1 GAESLRL
8 PLGLVDVPAQ
18 QRRDVASFDLATGS
32 HLAVIGAA
40 RSGRSTVLRELAGA
54 VARDVSPAD
63 VHIYGIDCGNTA
75 LLPLVALPH
84 VGAVVSRDQTDRMDR
99 LLSRLRSLV
108 SSRQAQLAEAGF
120 ADVTEQRAAVP
131 KEERL
136 PYVLVLLDR
145 WEGFF

>member
-1 GAESLRL
+1 ACREASESSGVIAPPSPWLPPLPEVITLDQLLEQFPDARPGAESLRL

-63 VHIYGIDCGNTA
+63 VHIYGIDCGNNA

-99 LLSRLRSLV
+99 LLSRLRS
-108 SSRQAQLAEAGF
+108 
-120 ADVTEQRAAVP
+120 
-131 KEERL
+131 
-136 PYVLVLLDR
+136 
-145 WEGFF
+145 